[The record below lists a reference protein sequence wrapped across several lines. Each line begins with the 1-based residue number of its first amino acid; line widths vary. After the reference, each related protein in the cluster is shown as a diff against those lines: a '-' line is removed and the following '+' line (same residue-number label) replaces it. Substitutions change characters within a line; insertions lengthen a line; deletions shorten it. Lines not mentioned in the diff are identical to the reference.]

1 MATFI
6 REGLPS
12 KFFFVPVIA
21 FTFKVIS
28 ANMPGR
34 LEKLIFGQKYQ
45 ILSFDPLSNTC
56 KFSQNLPFLRIC
68 FKKSLGLSEAP

>member
-34 LEKLIFGQKYQ
+34 LEKLIF
-45 ILSFDPLSNTC
+45 S
-56 KFSQNLPFLRIC
+56 
-68 FKKSLGLSEAP
+68 